1 MQSLSLNW
9 GKQLFSEKCAVV
21 ITSCDLLFILPYPLF
36 LIRMVRFDSLI
47 KWMTMLCKQANF
59 EKRNEVLT
67 ESNLANQIQKKR
79 DINIF
84 ERVNFTIVP
93 CRSGIVPL

>member
-1 MQSLSLNW
+1 M
-9 GKQLFSEKCAVV
+9 FSEKCGVV
-21 ITSCDLLFILPYPLF
+21 ITSCVLLTLF

-59 EKRNEVLT
+59 EKRNEVQT

>member
-1 MQSLSLNW
+1 MQSLYLNW
-9 GKQLFSEKCAVV
+9 GKQLFSEKCGVV
-21 ITSCDLLFILPYPLF
+21 ITSCVLLTLF

-47 KWMTMLCKQANF
+47 KWMKMLCKQANF